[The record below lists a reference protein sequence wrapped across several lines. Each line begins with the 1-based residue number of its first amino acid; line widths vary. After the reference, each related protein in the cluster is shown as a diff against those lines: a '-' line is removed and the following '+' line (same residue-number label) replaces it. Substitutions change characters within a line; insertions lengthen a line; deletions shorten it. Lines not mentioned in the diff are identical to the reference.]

1 MNSKV
6 GYIVKIRNVTSGKDR
21 SAIRSGYWC
30 SVGVH
35 PEEIV
40 HGPREVIN
48 ELKKKEEEL
57 IIKNQ
62 KLSQEIEGNYYIYS
76 VMPVRVQ

>member
-1 MNSKV
+1 MSPVAKTAMLSSLV
-6 GYIVKIRNVTSGKDR
+6 IDAAVE
-21 SAIRSGYWC
+21 
-30 SVGVH
+30 VH

-40 HGPREVIN
+40 QGPTEVIN

-62 KLSQEIEGNYYIYS
+62 KLSQ
-76 VMPVRVQ
+76 